1 MEAKN
6 ITYLYKQKRKV
17 IKEHMSDNFNKN
29 RIIKNS
35 LLLYVRMLFTMWL
48 NLWTTRLV
56 LANLGVE
63 DMGVYGVVGSIVN
76 VFQVLTSGVGTAIQR
91 FLTYEMGR
99 KDNNLNGVFCSS
111 INVIFILAIIMLIL
125 LEVAGLWFLNNKVN
139 IPASSYSAAQW
150 VFQFSVLTCIV
161 NVISI
166 PYNALVIA
174 HEKMNAFAFISI
186 LQVVLTCACAYCLS
200 FLDNRLFYYALF
212 MALVGVI
219 IRIIYQVYCMR
230 NFAETKY
237 HLIIDREQIKQILK
251 FAGVSTTSGILQVI
265 SSQGIVFVI
274 NWTFGV
280 ALNAVYTI
288 ALQLKNSVLSFA
300 QNIQKAIAP
309 QITKTYA
316 SGELSAH
323 KKLVYGGSKMEVFM
337 IYFIMIPFMFRTEYI
352 MKLWLGDV
360 PSHTVIFMQSIIF
373 LSLTY
378 AAFEP
383 IRTSVLATN
392 KIAKF
397 MIVPDAINLVS
408 LPIAYYIGNLSG
420 RPSYLIITVVGI
432 EVLMCI
438 LRTYYAVKVTELRT
452 REIFVK
458 ILYPSLSVVILTS
471 IVCFILSSVFD
482 ENLIGLLEL
491 LALNSIALCLIIY
504 FVGISKEEKKQ
515 IQNIVRKRFCNYESN
530 RSYSN

>member
-1 MEAKN
+1 
-6 ITYLYKQKRKV
+6 
-17 IKEHMSDNFNKN
+17 MSDNFNKN
-29 RIIKNS
+29 RIVKNS

-139 IPASSYSAAQW
+139 IPASSLSAAQW

-212 MALVGVI
+212 MALIGVI

-237 HLIIDREQIKQILK
+237 HLVIDRGQIKQILK
-251 FAGVSTTSGILQVI
+251 FAGVSTSSGILQVI

-316 SGELSAH
+316 SGELDAH

-337 IYFIMIPFMFRTEYI
+337 IYFIMIPFLFRTEYI
-352 MKLWLGDV
+352 MKLWLGNV
-360 PSHTVIFMQSIIF
+360 PPYTVEFAQCTIFI
-373 LSLTY
+373 SLIY
-378 AAFEP
+378 AMFEP
-383 IRTSVLATN
+383 IRASVLATN
-392 KIAKF
+392 KITRF
-397 MIVPDAINLVS
+397 LIYPEIFYLLVLPVGYVVCRTLNNPFWLIVVIVCMD
-408 LPIAYYIGNLSG
+408 
-420 RPSYLIITVVGI
+420 
-432 EVLMCI
+432 VLTCF
-438 LRTYYAVKVTELRT
+438 LRTYYAIKVTPLKT
-452 REIFVK
+452 KEIFVLVIWPALFVAIIDSFFCGIMSKVAGENIWGLLFLLTANSIVLIVIIMSVGLNKAERKLCFAFIGKVKDK
-458 ILYPSLSVVILTS
+458 ILH
-471 IVCFILSSVFD
+471 
-482 ENLIGLLEL
+482 
-491 LALNSIALCLIIY
+491 
-504 FVGISKEEKKQ
+504 
-515 IQNIVRKRFCNYESN
+515 VR
-530 RSYSN
+530 

>member
-1 MEAKN
+1 
-6 ITYLYKQKRKV
+6 
-17 IKEHMSDNFNKN
+17 MSENYNKN

-99 KDNNLNGVFCSS
+99 KDHNLNGVLCSS
-111 INVIFILAIIMLIL
+111 LNVIFVLAIIMLML
-125 LEVAGLWFLNNKVN
+125 LEVVGLWFLNNKID
-139 IPASSYSAAQW
+139 IPASSISAAQW

-200 FLDNRLFYYALF
+200 YLDNRLFFYGLF
-212 MALVGVI
+212 MALI
-219 IRIIYQVYCMR
+219 SILIRIIYQVYCVR

-237 HLIIDREQIKQILK
+237 HLMINRGQIKQILK
-251 FAGVSTTSGILQVI
+251 FAGVSSTSGILQVI

-316 SGELSAH
+316 SGEFDAH
-323 KKLVYGGSKMEVFM
+323 KKLVYGGSKMEIFM
-337 IYFIMIPFMFRTEYI
+337 IYFIMIPFLFRTEYI
-352 MKLWLGDV
+352 MQLWLGDV
-360 PSHTVIFMQSIIF
+360 PPHTVIFMQCIIF

-383 IRTSVLATN
+383 IRTAVLATN
-392 KIAKF
+392 NITKF
-397 MIVPDAINLVS
+397 MIIPDTVNLIS
-408 LPIAYYIGNLSG
+408 LPLAYCIGKWLG
-420 RPSYLIITVVGI
+420 QPSYLIITVVVV
-432 EVLMCI
+432 EVLMCV
-438 LRTYYAVKVTELRT
+438 LRTYYAINVTELNAKM
-452 REIFVK
+452 IFSK
-458 ILYPSLSVVILTS
+458 ICIPCLFVALLS
-471 IVCFILSSVFD
+471 C
-482 ENLIGLLEL
+482 
-491 LALNSIALCLIIY
+491 ALCLWLSCIFPFNIFGLISLIIANAIFLLVLIY
-504 FVGISKEEKKQ
+504 IFGFSDEERKYVRIHLLNHKK
-515 IQNIVRKRFCNYESN
+515 KK
-530 RSYSN
+530 

>member
-1 MEAKN
+1 
-6 ITYLYKQKRKV
+6 
-17 IKEHMSDNFNKN
+17 MSENYNKN
-29 RIIKNS
+29 RIVKNS

-76 VFQVLTSGVGTAIQR
+76 VFQILTGGVTSAIQR

-111 INVIFILAIIMLIL
+111 LNVIFVLAAVMLIL
-125 LEVAGLWFLNNKVN
+125 LEIVGLWFLNNKVN
-139 IPASSYSAAQW
+139 IPASSVTAAQW

-166 PYNALVIA
+166 PYNALVVA

-200 FLDNRLFYYALF
+200 FLDNRLFFYALF
-212 MALVGVI
+212 MAMISIL
-219 IRIIYQVYCMR
+219 IRIIYQVYCVR

-237 HLIIDREQIKQILK
+237 RLIIDRVQVKQILK

-265 SSQGIVFVI
+265 TNQGITFVI

-288 ALQLKNSVLSFA
+288 SLQLKNSVLSFA

-316 SGELSAH
+316 SGELEAH
-323 KKLVYGGSKMEVFM
+323 KKLVYGGSKMEIFM
-337 IYFIMIPFMFRTEYI
+337 IYFIMIPFLFRTEYI
-352 MKLWLGDV
+352 MQLWLGNV
-360 PSHTVIFMQSIIF
+360 PQYTIEFVRCTIF

-383 IRTSVLATN
+383 IRCAVLATT
-392 KIAKF
+392 KISQF
-397 MIVPDAINLVS
+397 MIIPELVYLLVLPVAFCVGETTNSPNL
-408 LPIAYYIGNLSG
+408 LILS
-420 RPSYLIITVVGI
+420 VVLLDMG
-432 EVLMCI
+432 VCV
-438 LRTYYAVKVTELRT
+438 LRTFLAVKVT
-452 REIFVK
+452 
-458 ILYPSLSVVILTS
+458 
-471 IVCFILSSVFD
+471 
-482 ENLIGLLEL
+482 
-491 LALNSIALCLIIY
+491 ALCLNDIGRVLINGLTVGGIASVCCWLISVLLPENMAGLLLLILINAIVLCIVIY
-504 FVGISKEEKKQ
+504 VLGLENAE
-515 IQNIVRKRFCNYESN
+515 RKLVKSLIHRFFSN
-530 RSYSN
+530 S

>member
-1 MEAKN
+1 
-6 ITYLYKQKRKV
+6 
-17 IKEHMSDNFNKN
+17 MSENYNKN

-99 KDNNLNGVFCSS
+99 KDNNLNGVLCSS
-111 INVIFILAIIMLIL
+111 LNVIFVLAIIMLML
-125 LEVAGLWFLNNKVN
+125 LEVVGLWFLNNKID
-139 IPASSYSAAQW
+139 IPASSISAAQW

-200 FLDNRLFYYALF
+200 YLDNRLFFYGLF
-212 MALVGVI
+212 MALI
-219 IRIIYQVYCMR
+219 SILIRIIYQVYCVR

-237 HLIIDREQIKQILK
+237 HLMINRGQIKQILK

-316 SGELSAH
+316 SGEFDAH
-323 KKLVYGGSKMEVFM
+323 KKLVYGGSKMEIFM
-337 IYFIMIPFMFRTEYI
+337 IYFIMIPFLFRTEYI
-352 MKLWLGDV
+352 MQLWLGDV
-360 PSHTVIFMQSIIF
+360 PQYTKVFVQCIIF

-383 IRTSVLATN
+383 IRSAVLSTT
-392 KIAKF
+392 KISQF
-397 MIVPDAINLVS
+397 MIIPE
-408 LPIAYYIGNLSG
+408 IAYMLVLPVTFCVGKITGSPNL
-420 RPSYLIITVVGI
+420 LIVSVVLLDI
-432 EVLMCI
+432 LVCI
-438 LRTYYAVKVTELRT
+438 LRTSLAVKVTALCFK
-452 REIFVK
+452 EIIDCVLMNGLAVGVIASICCWLISNLLPENIFGLLLL
-458 ILYPSLSVVILTS
+458 ILINAMILCVVIY
-471 IVCFILSSVFD
+471 IVGLKHTERVVFQT
-482 ENLIGLLEL
+482 IIHKLL
-491 LALNSIALCLIIY
+491 N
-504 FVGISKEEKKQ
+504 KNTK
-515 IQNIVRKRFCNYESN
+515 
-530 RSYSN
+530 

>member
-1 MEAKN
+1 
-6 ITYLYKQKRKV
+6 
-17 IKEHMSDNFNKN
+17 MSDNFNKN
-29 RIIKNS
+29 RIVKNS

-139 IPASSYSAAQW
+139 IPASSLSAAQW

-212 MALVGVI
+212 MALIGVI

-237 HLIIDREQIKQILK
+237 HLVIDRGQIKQILK
-251 FAGVSTTSGILQVI
+251 FAGVSTSSGILQVI

-316 SGELSAH
+316 SGELDAH

-337 IYFIMIPFMFRTEYI
+337 IYFIMIPFLFRTEYI
-352 MKLWLGDV
+352 LKLWLGNV
-360 PSHTVIFMQSIIF
+360 PPYTVEFAQCTIFI
-373 LSLTY
+373 SLIY
-378 AAFEP
+378 AMFEP
-383 IRTSVLATN
+383 IRASVLATK
-392 KIAKF
+392 KITRF
-397 MIVPDAINLVS
+397 LIYPEIFYLLVLPVGYVVCRTLNNPFWLIVVIVCMD
-408 LPIAYYIGNLSG
+408 
-420 RPSYLIITVVGI
+420 
-432 EVLMCI
+432 VLTCF
-438 LRTYYAVKVTELRT
+438 LRTYYAIKVTPLKT
-452 REIFVK
+452 KEIFVLVIWPALFVAIIDSFFCGIMSKVAGENIWGLLFLLTANSIVLIVIIMSVGLNKAERKLCFAFIGKVKDK
-458 ILYPSLSVVILTS
+458 ILH
-471 IVCFILSSVFD
+471 
-482 ENLIGLLEL
+482 
-491 LALNSIALCLIIY
+491 
-504 FVGISKEEKKQ
+504 
-515 IQNIVRKRFCNYESN
+515 VR
-530 RSYSN
+530 